1 MSSALQTSRSVVD
14 ALGCADFA
22 SAART
27 LACLCHSSAARGFRV
42 APAARRPRTAGA
54 PSPTANTGAVIPRRQ
69 QSLRRSA
76 HDSGA
81 LAVPVGE
88 CDQFV
93 SAVIVAPD
101 HLLLQPH
108 LQMDAVHP

>member
-27 LACLCHSSAARGFRV
+27 LACLCHQQRCSRVPGSTCRKAAQN
-42 APAARRPRTAGA
+42 RRA

>member
-1 MSSALQTSRSVVD
+1 VCRFRQCGKNIGLFVPQQRCSRVPGST
-14 ALGCADFA
+14 CRK
-22 SAART
+22 AAQN
-27 LACLCHSSAARGFRV
+27 
-42 APAARRPRTAGA
+42 RRA